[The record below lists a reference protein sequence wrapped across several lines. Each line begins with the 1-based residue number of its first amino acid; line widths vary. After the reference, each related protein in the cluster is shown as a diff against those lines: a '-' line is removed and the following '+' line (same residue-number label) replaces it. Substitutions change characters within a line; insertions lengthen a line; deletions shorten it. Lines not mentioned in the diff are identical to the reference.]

1 MGGGVVGPA
10 DDKDDNLEDHDIY
23 ICYDEVSVCLC
34 VTKNIHFL
42 LEVSCNHL

>member
-23 ICYDEVSVCLC
+23 VMMKFMCVC
-34 VTKNIHFL
+34 V
-42 LEVSCNHL
+42 